1 MAGVE
6 LLKCQT
12 LNLVFMPLEAHHS
25 IPYALLSDALGPLD
39 LDLRAPNQFSLSF
52 PLFLSANQLA
62 ELAADSAD
70 P

>member
-1 MAGVE
+1 MAGAE

-12 LNLVFMPLEAHHS
+12 LNLVFMPLEAHR
-25 IPYALLSDALGPLD
+25 IPYALLFDALGPLD